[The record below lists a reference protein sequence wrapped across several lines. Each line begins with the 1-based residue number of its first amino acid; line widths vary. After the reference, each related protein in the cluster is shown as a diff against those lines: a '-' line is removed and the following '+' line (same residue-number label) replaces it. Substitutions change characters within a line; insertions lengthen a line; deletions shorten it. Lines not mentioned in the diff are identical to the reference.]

1 MDLNLYANFTAA
13 MIAIVN
19 PLGLLPLWS
28 QLTNDLG
35 KKERRELAAMLIG
48 TAVFILLLFLIFGN
62 AILAFF
68 SIEVPVFQIAGGI
81 LLLSTG
87 ISMVNGNIFQI
98 ENKQPRENEKH
109 PYHLVKTRFREILV
123 PLAIPMLSGP
133 GSLTTV
139 ILFGHRLD
147 SVPDYLVLSGL
158 LIMILLILFAVFVYA
173 EKIEK
178 TIDPIIFNVLTRL
191 FGILVVAISIQFMME
206 GLEEIIAGWGQEN
219 VL

>member
-1 MDLNLYANFTAA
+1 

-19 PLGLLPLWS
+19 PLGLIPLWS
-28 QLTNDLG
+28 QLTDDLG
-35 KKERRELAAMLIG
+35 KKERRYLALMLIA
-48 TAVFILLLFLIFGN
+48 TSVFILLIFLIFGN
-62 AILAFF
+62 SILGFF

-81 LLLSTG
+81 LLLFTG
-87 ISMVNGNIFQI
+87 ISMVNGNIFHV
-98 ENKQPRENEKH
+98 ESKQSKTKEKH

-139 ILFGHRLD
+139 ILFGDRLN
-147 SVPDYLVLSGL
+147 SLTDYLVISGIL
-158 LIMILLILFAVFVYA
+158 AVILFILLMVFVFS

-178 TIDPIIFNVLTRL
+178 RIDPIIFNVLTRL

-206 GLEEIIAGWGQEN
+206 GLEEIIAGWNSVN